1 MGKDPEGTVPRRHPD
16 AVFRIVEG
24 QGVVV
29 LPGVGEVQV
38 LNPVGARIW
47 ELIDGARSAAAIAST
62 VAQEFE
68 VPETTATS
76 DTLDFI
82 EALRDQKMLVG

>member
-1 MGKDPEGTVPRRHPD
+1 MGKDPEGTIPRRHPN
-16 AVFRIVEG
+16 AVFRVVEG

-38 LNPVGARIW
+38 LNAVGARIW
-47 ELIDGARSAAAIAST
+47 ELMDGTRSAAEIAGV

-76 DTLDFI
+76 DTLEFI
-82 EALRDQKMLVG
+82 ETLRAQKML

>member
-1 MGKDPEGTVPRRHPD
+1 MGNDPEGTIPRRHPN
-16 AVFRIVEG
+16 AVFRVVEG

-38 LNPVGARIW
+38 LNAVGARIW
-47 ELIDGARSAAAIAST
+47 ELMDGTRSAAEIAGV

-76 DTLDFI
+76 DTLEFI
-82 EALRDQKMLVG
+82 ETLRAQKML

>member
-1 MGKDPEGTVPRRHPD
+1 MGKDPEGAVPRRHPN

-38 LNPVGARIW
+38 LNAVGARIW
-47 ELIDGARSAAAIAST
+47 ELMDGTRSAAAIAGV

-76 DTLDFI
+76 DTLEFI
-82 EALRDQKMLVG
+82 ETLRAKKML